1 MKYAIYLSLLSLV
14 ASTASVIPSSLL
26 ASAQSNQPQTNKST
40 NGHSLIDPA
49 LKKFLKSTGIKIAIP
64 QYVPKGFRVATIK
77 TEPCPD
83 NVPVDAKGVCRFRPS
98 YAVLYRNAQ
107 NHCFA
112 VSAIGGGIGGPD
124 GRYNRRVSTKIL
136 GMVDINVGTA
146 TDAPSEPMTEAIANT
161 PQKHLWVFPAGNSP
175 YYQVATISGKNNWIS
190 SSFPCTTKAYMTPKE
205 FTKIVQSLEWLP

>member
-1 MKYAIYLSLLSLV
+1 MKYVVCLSLV
-14 ASTASVIPSSLL
+14 LSIASVIPSVLP
-26 ASAQSNQPQTNKST
+26 ASAQSNQTQANKST

-49 LKKFLKSTGIKIAIP
+49 LKKFLKSINIKIAIP
-64 QYVPKGFRVATIK
+64 QYVPKGFRVAKVK

-107 NHCFA
+107 NQCFA

-124 GRYNRRVSTKIL
+124 GRYTRRVNTKIL
-136 GMVDINVGTA
+136 GMVDINVDTA

-161 PQKHLWVFPAGNSP
+161 PQKHLWTFPAGDSP
-175 YYQVATISGKNNWIS
+175 YYQVSTIEGKDNWIS
-190 SSFPCTTKAYMTPKE
+190 STIPCSSRAYMTPKE